1 MGYRNNM
8 KKYMLINGG
17 VLLIG
22 LLLIIYARDD
32 VGILGGF
39 IKLIGFSLTL
49 VSAFLLICYVFG
61 LTLSRLP

>member
-22 LLLIIYARDD
+22 LLLIICARDD

>member
-1 MGYRNNM
+1 M

>member
-1 MGYRNNM
+1 M
-8 KKYMLINGG
+8 KKYALVNSG

-32 VGILGGF
+32 VSILGGF

-49 VSAFLLICYVFG
+49 VSSFLVICYFFG

>member
-1 MGYRNNM
+1 
-8 KKYMLINGG
+8 MLINGG
-17 VLLIG
+17 VLFIG

-32 VGILGGF
+32 VSILGGF

-49 VSAFLLICYVFG
+49 VSAFLLICYIFG